1 MVVFSVINRFVKN
14 LESLDSNA
22 DWYHSLA
29 SYIGKKLMWTSNELL
44 LHLGLLE

>member
-1 MVVFSVINRFVKN
+1 MVVFSVINCFVKN
-14 LESLDSNA
+14 LEASDSYA

-44 LHLGLLE
+44 LHLGLIE